1 MVSPPLPVC
10 LHGLLAVLNATTPLL
25 TLSTLLRTDQ
35 ELEAQKWKQLVQSH
49 GGQLVVEWIYR
60 GLVGQDISREA
71 LSLALA

>member
-1 MVSPPLPVC
+1 M
-10 LHGLLAVLNATTPLL
+10 
-25 TLSTLLRTDQ
+25 STLLRTDQ

-49 GGQLVVEWIYR
+49 EGQLVVEWIYR